1 MARSQPFTVAC
12 AGGLVTSANSID
24 LLRTPGVATV
34 LQNFE
39 VSIEG
44 GYRRINGFS
53 KFGAGSAVQPTG
65 STTTILGTQPYAD
78 GVVVTAGTNIYFTQ
92 DGITWLTINR
102 LSAGGGDNYSTFTGK
117 SIAARTG
124 QGQCQF
130 AMFEGAGQ
138 DYGSIIIAD
147 GVNEPFSFRMEGTG
161 ALSTRTYFTSEIT
174 VTGTKGVQ
182 FITAH
187 DHHLIAAGVT
197 DNENTVYYSVNN
209 DPTSFSGSG
218 AGAVTISDKIVGI
231 KGFRTDLFI
240 FCENSIH
247 KLININNSSTVAV
260 VPVAES
266 VGCLSGYSIQEIGG
280 DLIFLAPDGLRT
292 IAGTARIDD
301 VELSSIS
308 RKILPLVNDIINN
321 FSNYTISSMVIRER
335 SQYRLFYYQS
345 GQATSGQKGIIG
357 TFKYSSDGIPAFE
370 WSETKGLP
378 VKFCTSD
385 INTSGTEVL
394 HHTDETGFVYKHDTG
409 NSFDGSNVVAE
420 FQTPDMDYGDN
431 GLRKSLYKVKTNIE
445 PEGTQNNLNLRIRYD
460 FESSEV
466 PQPGNFA
473 LGNLSSASLFG
484 SAVFASA
491 TFGATT
497 LPSKS
502 ILVTGS
508 GFSNNFKFFSDDTN
522 APYSVNGMFVSFI
535 AGGRR

>member
-78 GVVVTAGTNIYFTQ
+78 GVVVAAGTNIYFTQ

-209 DPTSFSGSG
+209 DPTSFSGTG

-231 KGFRTDLFI
+231 KGFRTDLI
-240 FCENSIH
+240 VFCENSIH
-247 KLININNSSTVAV
+247 KLINIDDTSTVAIISI
-260 VPVAES
+260 AES
-266 VGCLSGYSIQEIGG
+266 IGCLSGYSIQEIGG
-280 DLIFLAPDGLRT
+280 DLVFLAPDGIRT
-292 IAGTARIDD
+292 VAGTARIGDT
-301 VELSSIS
+301 ELGTVSKAIQP
-308 RKILPLVNDIINN
+308 ILREVSENINN
-321 FSNYTISSMVIRER
+321 FQITSIVLREK
-335 SQYRLFYYQS
+335 SQYRLFYTNVN
-345 GQATSGQKGIIG
+345 AVAAGQKGIIG
-357 TFKYSSDGIPAFE
+357 TLRPNGFE
-370 WSETKGLP
+370 WSETKGIE
-378 VKFCTSD
+378 VTE
-385 INTSGTEVL
+385 IGSGFDV
-394 HHTDETGFVYKHDTG
+394 TGVERYYHGNNSGYVFIHDSG
-409 NSFDGSNVVAE
+409 NDFDGTAVLARYA
-420 FQTPDMDYGDN
+420 TPDYDYGDLGTLKTLHYLKISIAAE
-431 GLRKSLYKVKTNIE
+431 GLVTPEVQVKFDYNS
-445 PEGTQNNLNLRIRYD
+445 GD
-460 FESSEV
+460 V
-466 PQPGNFA
+466 PQPRNNFS
-473 LGNLSSASLFG
+473 LGTVNPPSIFG
-484 SAVFASA
+484 SAVFGTNIFGASA
-491 TFGATT
+491 SPMLRTP
-497 LPSKS
+497 LQ
-502 ILVTGS
+502 GS
-508 GFSNNFKFFSDDTN
+508 GTSNNFTVISNDNK
-522 APYSVNGMFVSFI
+522 APYRINGLYVDYIPS
-535 AGGRR
+535 GRR